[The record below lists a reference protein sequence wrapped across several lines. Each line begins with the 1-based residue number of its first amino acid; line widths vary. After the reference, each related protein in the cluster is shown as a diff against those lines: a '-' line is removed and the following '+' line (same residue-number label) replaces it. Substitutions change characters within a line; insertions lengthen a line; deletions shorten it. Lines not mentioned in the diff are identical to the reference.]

1 MSEAK
6 IKTII
11 TPRKRWFDFRLG
23 ELFRYRDL
31 VTLFVRRTFVSQYK
45 QTILGPA
52 WAIIQPLLTT
62 IMFTVVFGNIAKL
75 PTDGMPPFLFYM
87 CGNIAWGYF
96 AHCLSQT
103 SNTFISNAYIFG
115 KVYFPRMVIPV
126 STVIS
131 SIISFAIQFLLFLAF
146 LLYFLLRPNNVIA
159 PNVHMMLLPLLVLQ
173 MALLGLGFG
182 IIVAAVTTKYRD
194 LHMLVAFGV
203 QLWMYATPV
212 AYSSSMIPAK
222 YVSLYRLN
230 PMTPIIETFRY
241 AFLGSGSFRLE
252 YFLTGWGVTLLLL
265 LLGLMLF
272 SHVEKTFMDT
282 V

>member
-1 MSEAK
+1 M
-6 IKTII
+6 KTVI
-11 TPRKRWFDFRLG
+11 TPRKRWLDFRLG

-62 IMFTVVFGNIAKL
+62 LIFTVVFGNIAKL
-75 PTDGMPPFLFYM
+75 PTDGTPPFLFYM
-87 CGNIAWGYF
+87 CGNVAWGYF
-96 AHCLSQT
+96 AQCLTQT
-103 SNTFISNAYIFG
+103 SNTFVSNANIFG
-115 KVYFPRMVIPV
+115 KVYFPRLVMPV
-126 STVIS
+126 ATVIS
-131 SIISFAIQFLLFLAF
+131 AIISFIIQFMLFLLFL
-146 LLYFLLRPNNVIA
+146 LYFVLRYPGGIILNM
-159 PNVHMMLLPLLVLQ
+159 HMLLLPLLIIQ
-173 MALLGLGFG
+173 MALLGLGVG

-194 LHMLVAFGV
+194 LNMLVAFGV

-222 YVSLYRLN
+222 YMSLYRLN
-230 PMTPIIETFRY
+230 PMTPIIEAFRY
-241 AFLGSGSFRLE
+241 AFLGAGSFH
-252 YFLTGWGVTLLLL
+252 LTDYLVGWVVTLFLLL
-265 LLGLMLF
+265 VGLMLF